1 MTGSPACA
9 GDDSLSQNTKTIMPR
24 TKPPF
29 RADHVGSLLRPAVL
43 KQARAQRERGEITA
57 EELKTIEDR
66 EIETVIR
73 KQEEAGL
80 RSVTDGE
87 FRRAF
92 WNYDFLGQL
101 DGVEAYLGERKIKFQ
116 GPQPKPMML
125 RVIGKLGGYRAHPM
139 IEHFKFVAAHA
150 KATTNKAT
158 PKMTVPSPSSLHFRY
173 GRDAVPVEIYPDMDD
188 FYRDLGE
195 GYRKALR
202 AFSDAG
208 CRYLQLDEVNFT
220 YLCDPKLRAFVAN
233 RGEDPET
240 LPHVY
245 ARMINAAL
253 SDVAPDVTK
262 AMHLC
267 RGNFQSTFV
276 ASGGYEPV
284 AEILFNEINID
295 AYFME
300 YDSDRAGGFAPLRF
314 VPKGKMV
321 VLGLVT
327 SKSGTLESKDEL
339 KRRIDQA
346 ARYIDLDQLCL
357 SPQCGFASTE
367 EGNILAEDEQWAK
380 LRRIVEVAD
389 EVWG

>member
-29 RADHVGSLLRPAVL
+29 RADHVGSLLRPAAL
-43 KQARAQRERGEITA
+43 KEARARRGRAEISP
-57 EELKTIEDR
+57 EELKAVEDR
-66 EIETVIR
+66 EIEKVIR
-73 KQEEAGL
+73 KQEEVGL

-92 WNYDFLGQL
+92 WNYDFLGEV

-125 RVIGKLGGYRAHPM
+125 RVVGKLGGYRPHPM
-139 IEHFKFVAAHA
+139 IDHFKFVAAHA
-150 KATTNKAT
+150 KAT
-158 PKMTVPSPSSLHFRY
+158 PKMTIPSPSSLHFRY
-173 GRDAVPVEIYPDMDD
+173 GRDAVPTEIYPEMDD

-195 GYRKALR
+195 GYRKAVR

-262 AMHLC
+262 SMHLC

-346 ARYIDLDQLCL
+346 ARFIDLDQLCL

-367 EGNILAEDEQWAK
+367 EGNILAEDQQWAK

>member
-1 MTGSPACA
+1 MA
-9 GDDSLSQNTKTIMPR
+9 R
-24 TKPPF
+24 TTPPF
-29 RADHVGSLLRPAVL
+29 RADHVGSLLRPAAL
-43 KQARAQRERGEITA
+43 KEARAKHERGEIGA
-57 EELKTIEDR
+57 SELTTIEDH
-66 EIETVIR
+66 EITKIIKR
-73 KQEEAGL
+73 QEEVGL
-80 RSVTDGE
+80 KSVTDGE

-92 WNYDFLGQL
+92 WNYDFLGKL

-125 RVIGKLGGYRAHPM
+125 RVIGKLGSYSPHPM
-139 IEHFKFVAAHA
+139 IGHFKFVAAH
-150 KATTNKAT
+150 TKAT
-158 PKMTVPSPSSLHFRY
+158 PKMTIPSPSSLHFRY
-173 GRDAVPVEIYPDMDD
+173 GRDAVPEAIYPAMDD

-195 GYRKALR
+195 SYRKAVR
-202 AFSDAG
+202 TFADAG

-220 YLCDPKLRAFVAN
+220 YLCDPKLREVVAK
-233 RGEDPET
+233 RGEDPAQ

-253 SDVAPDVTK
+253 SGAPADMTK

-284 AEILFNEINID
+284 AEILFNEIDID

-300 YDSDRAGGFAPLRF
+300 YDSDRAGGFEPLRF
-314 VPKGKMV
+314 VPKDKMV
-321 VLGLVT
+321 VLGLIT
-327 SKSGTLESKDEL
+327 SKSGKLEGKDEL
-339 KRRIDQA
+339 KRRIDEA
-346 ARYIDLDQLCL
+346 AKFVALDQLCL

-380 LRRIVEVAD
+380 LAMIVEVAR